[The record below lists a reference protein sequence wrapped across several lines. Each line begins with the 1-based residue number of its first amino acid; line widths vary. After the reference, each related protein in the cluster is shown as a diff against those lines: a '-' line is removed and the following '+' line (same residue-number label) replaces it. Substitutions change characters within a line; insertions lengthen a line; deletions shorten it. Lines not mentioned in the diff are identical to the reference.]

1 MTFIPELIIHSYKG
15 IHVNVPKIQ
24 GFFFRISQNSQ
35 KLGKFAAFLIC
46 VSHFQQFRK
55 ILMEN
60 DTGYNF
66 CVFNNLRFTRDR
78 EKSKIRPSRYTVSNL
93 IMENFASF
101 YYLQTLSLT
110 VNKIMTLTRL
120 FCKLLVHV
128 SKKGKVFTTYIVR
141 YRFCNLSATCA
152 VVSSVA
158 LCSRGR

>member
-1 MTFIPELIIHSYKG
+1 
-15 IHVNVPKIQ
+15 
-24 GFFFRISQNSQ
+24 
-35 KLGKFAAFLIC
+35 
-46 VSHFQQFRK
+46 
-55 ILMEN
+55 MEN

-78 EKSKIRPSRYTVSNL
+78 EKSKIRPSRYKVSNL

-110 VNKIMTLTRL
+110 VNKIVALTP
-120 FCKLLVHV
+120 KLCELLDNIYV
-128 SKKGKVFTTYIVR
+128 SKKREVTYIVR